1 MQRNEGLLSFIDWL
15 TDPPSGGRAQMW
27 IVGAGLASLTM
38 IYAFSCV
45 ITQRA
50 TVPRGRFRGMGGM
63 HQGLFTEIVGT
74 AALQFGILLMFI
86 SLFMH
91 FQWFWGNHP
100 RLSTFYEIGKY
111 ASLFGFVATALYFAY
126 TSMGPLL

>member
-86 SLFMH
+86 SLFAPRSNIST
-91 FQWFWGNHP
+91 QANGTHP
-100 RLSTFYEIGKY
+100 GSSNDGSYEDELNAK
-111 ASLFGFVATALYFAY
+111 SLIV
-126 TSMGPLL
+126 